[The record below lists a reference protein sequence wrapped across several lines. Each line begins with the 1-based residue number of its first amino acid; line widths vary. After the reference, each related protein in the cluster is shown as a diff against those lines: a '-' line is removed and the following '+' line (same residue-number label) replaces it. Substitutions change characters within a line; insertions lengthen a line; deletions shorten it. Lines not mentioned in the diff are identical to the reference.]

1 MQPQKDDAD
10 LERMKSGRSTPLIVG
25 GLVVLLAAGG
35 GLGYY
40 FWSKSKGSSKNAS
53 KTYGA
58 LWGCMVGDPLE
69 GGESLESRLRS
80 INAATDDKTD
90 WPKRCDKEATNFY
103 ESLGTDAKSEGVREL
118 MELEVKCATSCS
130 ATALLSRLG
139 QINDAASSAR
149 INPDGAAD
157 YKDKPARLEG
167 QPLGA
172 DAFTQ
177 LIPGTAL
184 LKAMTSIG
192 EGKTALLFRDSVPTL
207 HVCEVAPDAEK
218 PVRCGPITLPITRL
232 DEARLVEGK
241 TSTTIY
247 GITQMGATPE
257 EMQFGVFDAWT
268 SQPTEDVPADVK
280 KAAGAALPPVSA
292 KWVDADLDGTHIT
305 VSRAANGVLRIVRG
319 KEAPRWVMDDSEH
332 GGPGSGDPITFLGKK
347 RALVLFT
354 GKSGL
359 IGLSVDGQGTFT
371 PLIK

>member
-1 MQPQKDDAD
+1 MQPQQDAD
-10 LERMKSGRSTPLIVG
+10 LERMKSGKSTPLIVG

-80 INAATDDKTD
+80 INAATDDKSD
-90 WPKRCDKEATNFY
+90 WPKRCDKEATTFY
-103 ESLGTDAKSEGVREL
+103 ESLGSDAKSDGVREL
-118 MELEVKCATSCS
+118 MELEVKCATNCS
-130 ATALLSRLG
+130 ATALLSKLG

-149 INPDGAAD
+149 INPDGATD

-167 QPLGA
+167 QPLLA
-172 DAFTQ
+172 DAFKE
-177 LIPGTAL
+177 LIPGTAS
-184 LKAMTSIG
+184 LKGMTSIG
-192 EGKTALLFRDSVPTL
+192 EGKTALLYRDSVPTL

-218 PVRCGPITLPITRL
+218 PVRCGPITLPITRF

-241 TSTTIY
+241 TTTTIY
-247 GITQMGATPE
+247 GITQMGLTPE

-268 SQPTEDVPADVK
+268 AQPTADVPAEVK
-280 KAAGAALPPVSA
+280 QASAPALPPASP
-292 KWVDADLDGTHIT
+292 KWIDADLDGTHIT
-305 VSRAANGVLRIVRG
+305 VSRTPNGVLRIVRG
-319 KEAPRWVMDDSEH
+319 KAAPRWVMDDADH
-332 GGPGSGDPITFLGKK
+332 GGPGSGEPMTFVGKK

-354 GKSGL
+354 GKNGL
-359 IGLSVDGQGTFT
+359 IGLSVDGEGNFA
-371 PLIK
+371 PLSK